1 MKSYAYLGQA
11 PVQNVDLHEGID
23 NTLVILR
30 GKLKQGITV
39 RREFAA
45 DLPVIQAFGS
55 ELNQVWTNIL
65 DNAAD
70 AMGGQGS
77 ITIRTRRS
85 GPWAV
90 VEIEDD
96 GPGIPPEIQSR
107 IFDPFF
113 TTKDPGMGTGLGLST
128 TYSIVTEKHKG
139 EISVRSQPGS
149 TRFTIKLPIAL
160 PGGFAKS

>member
-11 PVQNVDLHEGID
+11 PVLNVDLHEGID

-39 RREFAA
+39 RREFAS
-45 DLPVIQAFGS
+45 DLPAIQAFGS

-70 AMGGQGS
+70 AMGGEGT

-85 GPWAV
+85 DPWAV

-96 GPGIPPEIQSR
+96 GPGIPHEIQAR

-113 TTKDPGMGTGLGLST
+113 TTKEPGKVPASA
-128 TYSIVTEKHKG
+128 S
-139 EISVRSQPGS
+139 RP
-149 TRFTIKLPIAL
+149 PI
-160 PGGFAKS
+160 PS